1 MGTQENGPLRCVQLP
16 GCKSTSQRMLIL
28 AATRPNGEQTSLSG
42 LSGGDDT
49 RGLIQALTLMGAQF
63 NTPSSDTVRVTPIP
77 RPFRFE
83 GLQLDAGPAGSTF
96 RFLLA
101 LLATGQADAILRAT
115 PRLLERPQDD
125 LYDWLR
131 ERGVQVALLADGSG
145 LHIQSQ
151 GLAAG
156 EWLAPTQFTSQFL
169 SGLALATA
177 WRSDVSVRP
186 EALAQVESCP
196 GVGYWALTRQVIELA
211 QSGQKQWCV
220 PSDPSAATFF
230 LVALVLTGGQMEA
243 PLLASAHPEAA
254 LHECLF
260 DAGLLQRVARSS
272 GSWVEATGRHP
283 SEPLLVPLDSAP
295 DAGPALGVLGLH
307 LASGLILQGV
317 ARLRLKE
324 SDRLEGI
331 LRLAHHLEAEAE
343 HDASADSL
351 RLFGGGIPATTPR
364 EPYDV
369 AEDHRLAMAAGVASL
384 LSSSLVVNDSDCVS
398 KSFPEFWQQLSRW
411 TDA

>member
-196 GVGYWALTRQVIELA
+196 GVGYWALIMARQRPWYCQWRAMSIRVRPKGLP
-211 QSGQKQWCV
+211 GQPMRYR
-220 PSDPSAATFF
+220 PS
-230 LVALVLTGGQMEA
+230 VLLMN
-243 PLLASAHPEAA
+243 SR
-254 LHECLF
+254 F
-260 DAGLLQRVARSS
+260 SN
-272 GSWVEATGRHP
+272 
-283 SEPLLVPLDSAP
+283 
-295 DAGPALGVLGLH
+295 
-307 LASGLILQGV
+307 
-317 ARLRLKE
+317 
-324 SDRLEGI
+324 
-331 LRLAHHLEAEAE
+331 
-343 HDASADSL
+343 
-351 RLFGGGIPATTPR
+351 F
-364 EPYDV
+364 
-369 AEDHRLAMAAGVASL
+369 
-384 LSSSLVVNDSDCVS
+384 
-398 KSFPEFWQQLSRW
+398 SRW
-411 TDA
+411 LSTRNYREIYSTN